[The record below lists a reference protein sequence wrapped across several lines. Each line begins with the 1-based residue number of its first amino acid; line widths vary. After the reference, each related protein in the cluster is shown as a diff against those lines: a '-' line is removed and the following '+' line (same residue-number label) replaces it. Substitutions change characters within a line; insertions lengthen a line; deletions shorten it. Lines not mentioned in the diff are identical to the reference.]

1 MSQSMIVAPQPD
13 AVEAGA
19 RVLQDGGNALDAA
32 LACAFVQTVVDPLMC
47 GIAGF
52 GSLQVLMPGT
62 SAHEVIDFHGRV
74 PAAAT
79 PEMWQDVILGET
91 EDGFGFVLEDAV
103 NDLGYQSITTPG
115 TLRAFEE
122 AHRRHGKLPWSRI
135 LEPAIA
141 LAADGYVLAPEV
153 YYYWV
158 SRDTPYWVSRDT
170 PGRVAV
176 RDRLAY
182 SPAGRALYCDGD
194 GQPKPIGSVIRN
206 TDMATTL
213 THIAGDGADVLYRG
227 DIARTIDADMKAHG
241 GLLSADDLAAYET
254 VTTEPLWGSYRGLS
268 FSTNRPPG
276 GGIMLVEMLNI
287 LENFDLAAMGHN
299 SPDYMR
305 VVAEAMKIATSDKD
319 NFVGDPRFVDVPVD
333 RLTDKAYAAGHAE
346 AIERG
351 EIARV
356 ERLSLAESAGT
367 THISVA
373 DTDGNAVSVTHSLG
387 MMSGVVTDGLGFM
400 YNGCM
405 AVFDPRPGRAGSI
418 APGKARFSSMCPTIV
433 FQNGEPWL
441 ILGAPGGTQI
451 AMGVLQVML
460 NVIDFGMTV
469 QEAVLAPRFTATSDT
484 LTVTARIP
492 RYAYASLEERG
503 YRIARSPYSYE
514 IASVHALK
522 KVNGGWTGAADIPYG
537 GGMALGV

>member
-1 MSQSMIVAPQPD
+1 MIVAPQPD

-19 RVLQDGGNALDAA
+19 RVLMEGGNAIDAA

-52 GSLQVLMPGT
+52 GSLQVLMPG
-62 SAHEVIDFHGRV
+62 SGVHEMIDFHGRV
-74 PAAAT
+74 PAAAR
-79 PEMWQDVILGET
+79 PDMWQDRILGET
-91 EDGFGFVLEDAV
+91 EDGFGFVLKDAV

-115 TLRAFEE
+115 TLKAFEE
-122 AHRRHGKLPWSRI
+122 AHRRHGSLPWSRI

-141 LAADGYVLAPEV
+141 FAAEGYMLAPEV

-158 SRDTPYWVSRDT
+158 SRDS
-170 PGRVAV
+170 PGRTSV

-182 SPAGRALYCDGD
+182 TPSGRALYCGEDGY
-194 GQPKPIGSVIRN
+194 PKPIGSLIRN
-206 TDMATTL
+206 PDMAATYQR
-213 THIAGDGADVLYRG
+213 IADQGSDVFYQG
-227 DIARTIDADMKAHG
+227 DIAAVIDADMKAHG
-241 GLLSADDLAAYET
+241 GLLSAGDLADYRT
-254 VTTEPLWGSYRGLS
+254 VSGEPLWGSYRGLD

-299 SPDYMR
+299 SADYMR

-319 NFVGDPRFVDVPVD
+319 NFVGDPAFVDVPIAL
-333 RLTDKAYAAGHAE
+333 LTDKAYAAEHATR
-346 AIERG
+346 IERG
-351 EIARV
+351 ELARV
-356 ERLSLAESAGT
+356 ERLGLVESAGT

-373 DTDGNAVSVTHSLG
+373 DAAGNAVTMTHSLG

-405 AVFDPRPGRAGSI
+405 AVFDPRPGRAGSL
-418 APGKARFSSMCPTIV
+418 APGKARFSSVCPTIL
-433 FQNGEPWL
+433 FADGKPFL

-460 NVIDFGMTV
+460 NVVDFGMSV
-469 QEAVLAPRFTATSDT
+469 QEAVLAPRFSATSDT

-492 RYAYASLEERG
+492 RYAYRELEARG
-503 YRIARSPYSYE
+503 YRVVRSPYSYE

-522 KVNGGWTGAADIPYG
+522 AEAGGWTGAADIPSG

>member
-1 MSQSMIVAPQPD
+1 MSQAMIVAPQPD

-19 RVLQDGGNALDAA
+19 QVLMEGGNAVDAA
-32 LACAFVQTVVDPLMC
+32 LTCAFVQTVVDPLMC

-52 GSLQVLMPGT
+52 GSLQVLMPGKGT
-62 SAHEVIDFHGRV
+62 HDMIDFHGRV

-79 PEMWQDVILGET
+79 PTMWQDRILGET
-91 EDGFGFVLEDAV
+91 DDGFGFVLKDAV

-115 TLRAFEE
+115 TLKAFAE
-122 AHRRHGKLPWSRI
+122 AHDRYGSLPWARI
-135 LEPAIA
+135 MAPAIA
-141 LAADGYVLAPEV
+141 LAADGYTLSPEV

-158 SRDTPYWVSRDT
+158 SRDS
-170 PGRVAV
+170 PGRIAV
-176 RDRLAY
+176 RERLTY
-182 SPAGRALYCDGD
+182 SSSGRMIYCEDD
-194 GQPKPIGSVIRN
+194 GQPKAIGSLIRN
-206 TDMATTL
+206 PDMASTYGR
-213 THIAGDGADVLYRG
+213 IADEGADVFYQG
-227 DIARTIDADMKAHG
+227 DIAAAIDTDMKAHG
-241 GLLSADDLAAYET
+241 GLLSAADLSSYRT
-254 VTTEPLWGSYRGLS
+254 VSGEPLWGSYRGLD

-319 NFVGDPRFVDVPVD
+319 MFVGDPAFVDVPVD
-333 RLTDKAYAAGHAE
+333 KLTDKIYAAGHAQ
-346 AIERG
+346 AIDRG
-351 EIARV
+351 DIATV
-356 ERLSLAESAGT
+356 ERMGLAESAGT
-367 THISVA
+367 THLSVA
-373 DTDGNAVSVTHSLG
+373 DASGNAVTMTHSLG
-387 MMSGVVTDGLGFM
+387 MMSGVITDGLGFM

-405 AVFDPRPGRAGSI
+405 AVFDPRPGHAGSI
-418 APGKARFSSMCPTIV
+418 APGKARFSSVCPTIV

-451 AMGVLQVML
+451 AMGVLQVIL
-460 NVIDFGMTV
+460 NVVDFGMGV
-469 QEAVLAPRFTATSDT
+469 QEAVLAPRFSATSDT

-492 RYAYASLEERG
+492 RYAYRDLEERG
-503 YRIARSPYSYE
+503 YRVQRSPYSYE

-522 KVNGGWTGAADIPYG
+522 AEAAGWTGAADIPYG